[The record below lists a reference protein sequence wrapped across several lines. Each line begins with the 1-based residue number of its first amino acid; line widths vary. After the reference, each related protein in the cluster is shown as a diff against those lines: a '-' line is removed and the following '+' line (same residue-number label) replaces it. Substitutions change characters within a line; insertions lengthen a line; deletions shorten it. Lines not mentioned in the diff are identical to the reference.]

1 MTEQLINGTRMGFL
15 TLFMFDC
22 LENICRMRPKMNVP
36 CCLLVFSES
45 GKIHVSI
52 MSNDLDRAS
61 YRNVTIKG
69 LLSSRGERGVGHC
82 NNMSLCPHKWMFVA

>member
-1 MTEQLINGTRMGFL
+1 MEFP

-22 LENICRMRPKMNVP
+22 LENICRMRSKMNVP
-36 CCLLVFSES
+36 RCLLVFSGS
-45 GKIHVSI
+45 GKIPVSI

-69 LLSSRGERGVGHC
+69 LLSSRRERRGGEGHC
-82 NNMSLCPHKWMFVA
+82 NIVTLCPHKWMFVA